1 MLLRRLLKGLL
12 ILAGAVVGALALI
25 FAVLAVAAAYHATPE
40 LRADLEQAAV
50 HARSDA
56 PHRIHLLDDG
66 AASLERRLALIAMAR
81 ESIELE
87 FFIYNVDEASRLVTQ
102 ALMAKAAQGV
112 KVRLLV
118 DFSAPVFQLKPVY
131 ARFLRANGVDVRY
144 YNTAALY
151 RLFSVQ
157 HRSHRKLLIIDG
169 HTVLTGGRNIADDY
183 FDLSPR
189 YNFIDS
195 DIQVDGPIV
204 QAVKASFDQYWN
216 SALAEAPEGSG
227 EPLGIEDLDHA
238 RKRFLPRPGDAD
250 LVRAAAGSATPPAF
264 VCRNLSFTTDLPEK
278 GEANRRV
285 FATISEIGGAARH
298 EVWVESPYFVIKDD
312 GHALM
317 VQMRRN
323 GARIRVLTNSLH
335 STDAFYTVAS
345 LYSKRDW
352 IAGSGIELY
361 AYGGAAPR
369 RLAEAAPGRGARWG
383 IHSKRAVVDGHT
395 VVVGTYNVDPRSAN
409 LNSELI
415 VVCRDQ
421 PELAAAVLAS
431 IAERAQQA
439 VRVMADGAVT
449 DEEALFGSSGT
460 RERLYLYLSIPL
472 AWLFDFLL

>member
-1 MLLRRLLKGLL
+1 MMLRRLCKVIL
-12 ILAGAVVGALALI
+12 ILAGIVTGTMALV
-25 FAVLAVAAAYHATPE
+25 FAVLVAGAAYHATPA

-56 PHRIHLLDDG
+56 PHQIHLLDDG
-66 AASLERRLALIAMAR
+66 AASLERRLALIGAAR

-102 ALMAKAAQGV
+102 ALMAKAAEGV
-112 KVRLLV
+112 RVRLLV

-131 ARFLRANGVDVRY
+131 ARFLRSNKVEVRY

-157 HRSHRKLLIIDG
+157 HRSHRKLLIVDG
-169 HTVLTGGRNIADDY
+169 RTVLTGGRNIADDY

-204 QAVKASFDQYWN
+204 PAVQASFDQYWN
-216 SALAEAPEGSG
+216 SPLAEAPEDIDK
-227 EPLGIEDLDHA
+227 PLNAEDLDHA
-238 RKRFLPRPGDAD
+238 RLRFLPRPGDAE
-250 LVRAAAGSATPPAF
+250 LVRAAAGGAATPVF
-264 VCRNLSFTTDLPEK
+264 VCRNLSFTTDLPDK

-285 FATISEIGGAARH
+285 FATISEIGAAARQ

-317 VQMRRN
+317 VQMRGN

-345 LYSKRDW
+345 LYSKRAW
-352 IAGSGIELY
+352 IAGSGIELF

-369 RLAEAAPGRGARWG
+369 RLPDAAPGRAARWG
-383 IHSKRAVVDGHT
+383 IHSKRAVIDGHT

-449 DEEALFGSSGT
+449 DEEALFGESSL
-460 RERLYLYLSIPL
+460 RQRLYLYLSIPL